1 MFYFTENSRGK
12 TIVEVMHTFK
22 RSVFSLVYA
31 LHELWLVKSY

>member
-12 TIVEVMHTFK
+12 TIVDVMYTFK

-31 LHELWLVKSY
+31 LHELSLVKSY